1 MKTSYYNTDLRTFL
15 ISFQHRST
23 CKNFIFQSGEELLE
37 ILKNQDKT
45 GIETLKEFDPNKA
58 SFKRISKKD
67 FLNNFSWQ
75 TETSEYLKNHY
86 YFKK

>member
-15 ISFQHRST
+15 ISFQNRST

-45 GIETLKEFDPNKA
+45 GIETIKEFDPNKA

-67 FLNNFSWQ
+67 FLNNFSWE
-75 TETSEYLKNHY
+75 TETSEYLKTHY
-86 YFKK
+86 FFK